1 MQKGKKIMQYLSSWH
16 SVADKV
22 FKCHCKS
29 VLVFRNLTFNNP
41 NLFYS
46 ADTTS
51 EKYFTK
57 KYFQLFA
64 CESLYKQ
71 FLNCF

>member
-1 MQKGKKIMQYLSSWH
+1 
-16 SVADKV
+16 
-22 FKCHCKS
+22 
-29 VLVFRNLTFNNP
+29 LVFRNLTFNNP

-46 ADTTS
+46 ADTTY